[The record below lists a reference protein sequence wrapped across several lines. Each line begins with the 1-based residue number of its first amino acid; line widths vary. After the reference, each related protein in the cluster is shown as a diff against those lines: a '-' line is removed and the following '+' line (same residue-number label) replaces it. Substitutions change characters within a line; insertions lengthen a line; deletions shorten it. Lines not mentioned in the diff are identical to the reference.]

1 MLMMTMI
8 HGDTVDDYLLV
19 VTKMKSSVDLYAFVM
34 VGIPKTLTMGVLRR
48 KILTGG
54 ML

>member
-1 MLMMTMI
+1 MMTMI
-8 HGDTVDDYLLV
+8 QGDTVDDYLMV
-19 VTKMKSSVDLYAFVM
+19 VTKMAKSSVDLYAFVM
-34 VGIPKTLTMGVLRR
+34 VGTPKTLTMGVLRR